1 MKMYRRVKSHDI
13 EEWSKEKLILE
24 KYAFFCD
31 AIDLKKSVENT
42 FKVYEKSLATVLDEN
57 HFIVNLYSFSCP

>member
-42 FKVYEKSLATVLDEN
+42 FKV
-57 HFIVNLYSFSCP
+57 